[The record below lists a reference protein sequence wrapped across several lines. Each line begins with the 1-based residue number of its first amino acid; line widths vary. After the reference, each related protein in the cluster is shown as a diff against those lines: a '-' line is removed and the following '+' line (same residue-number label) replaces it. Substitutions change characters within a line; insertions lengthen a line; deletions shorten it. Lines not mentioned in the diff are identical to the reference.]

1 MKNVKKLGLQHHSP
15 PYTIIISGISS
26 LTIIYFRNDINTI
39 IGLFGNLI
47 HFKSEGLG
55 HINKI

>member
-26 LTIIYFRNDINTI
+26 LRDIVCKNRAVFGI
-39 IGLFGNLI
+39 FGSDGLK
-47 HFKSEGLG
+47 KSLFFVMW
-55 HINKI
+55 